1 MYLFCYNFLS
11 SSGGSDIPKEY
22 NKIELKRFEPIFS
35 INENLIINKIDNK
48 SNINL
53 KLIGN
58 GRYANVYVFT
68 EPLTNKIFAIKKLK
82 KEIEGK
88 EIEGKEIDRFKLEFK
103 KMNSISHPYILK
115 AYSYNE
121 DDNSYIM
128 EYCNYTLRDYIKEN
142 NNKDFMTFE
151 YRKNIAIQFL
161 KGLEYLHSK
170 DLLHRDISF
179 NNILIKLFDD
189 NFIVVKISDFGLVKD
204 LNLNLTR
211 TDSEIR
217 GTIIDD
223 TLTSFKDY
231 NIKNE
236 IYAIGVVLWFIF
248 TGRTNLKTDNSN
260 IANLVNKCIT
270 RDLDKRYHNVSEIIY
285 EIELL
290 NTKDNK
296 EILAD
301 NNFNKTAEKVKV
313 AKIIND
319 NGLDIDDRAFTILK
333 AMIEDE
339 KNNQLFYLKTLSG
352 ETFETSSGHFK
363 LNLEEFTPKEKA
375 YWKKSFEKLVY
386 NNLIQDI
393 GYKGE
398 IFEVTADGYEFY
410 DSQKNN
416 QFVAQVI

>member
-1 MYLFCYNFLS
+1 MS